1 MRVAIFRRGIVW
13 LLSGFLVL
21 GALAGCGGTANAG
34 GNTTCKDYMGM
45 SNSKQE
51 EVIKKFFSEKGN
63 SNPSGFDVRLSLES
77 ARLYCNTIGTDSS
90 PIRNIDG

>member
-1 MRVAIFRRGIVW
+1 MRFSIPSRVVVW
-13 LLSGFLVL
+13 LLSGLLVL
-21 GALAGCGGTANAG
+21 GALAGCGDTANAG

-45 SNSKQE
+45 SSSKQE
-51 EVIKKFFSEKGN
+51 DVIKEFFAQKGN

-77 ARLYCNTIGTDSS
+77 AKLYCNTVGTDSS